1 MNAGKRLLLVED
13 ERALLM
19 LVGDALEDSG
29 YDVAT
34 ARDGVEAMAR
44 LDAGERFSHV
54 VSDIS
59 MPGGVSGFD
68 IATRVLAA
76 EPEARVI
83 LVSGLSRGQLPP
95 LPEGATF
102 LPKPYRI
109 AQLLDVLG

>member
-1 MNAGKRLLLVED
+1 MSAGKRLLLVED

-29 YDVAT
+29 FGVAT

-44 LDAGERFSHV
+44 FDAGERFDFV

-68 IATRVLAA
+68 IAARALATDA
-76 EPEARVI
+76 DARVI

-95 LPEGATF
+95 LPQGVTF

-109 AQLLDVLG
+109 SQLLDVLG